1 MYKALKSFSGV
12 ISMAEGD
19 IKDISNPI
27 ILKDLVKA
35 GYIEEVKPAETKAKK
50 KKTAEAETETD

>member
-1 MYKALKSFSGV
+1 
-12 ISMAEGD
+12 MAEGD

-50 KKTAEAETETD
+50 KKTAEEKETE

>member
-50 KKTAEAETETD
+50 KKTAEEKETE